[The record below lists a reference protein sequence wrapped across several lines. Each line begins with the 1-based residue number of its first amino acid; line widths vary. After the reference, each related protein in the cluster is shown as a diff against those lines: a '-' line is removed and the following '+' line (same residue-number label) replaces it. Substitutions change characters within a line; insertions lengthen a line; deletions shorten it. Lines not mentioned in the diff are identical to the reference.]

1 MRAETLRFEELISW
15 TDGLLSLN
23 GRRLVLHDIRA
34 MAQFRRDLVET
45 AGSEQARRILTRYG
59 FFWGQTAAAGL
70 LRVFQWESAEE
81 LLRACFRLQTIGG
94 LAKATVTR
102 VEFGGDGRVSVE
114 ATWEISAES
123 EEQLAELGPTTE
135 PACWI
140 LCGYASGFASHCFGR
155 PVYFVESACRACG
168 AAVCRVAG
176 RDAAS
181 WGEQA
186 AAISDRFRAEDIGG
200 KIARLTAELARR
212 ERELAEERSRVRALD
227 TAGPAGLAPTRSTA
241 FSRVLDLASRVA
253 RFDTPVLITGE
264 SGVGKEVVARF
275 IHAGSARSAG
285 PFVAINCSALP
296 ETLLESELFGH
307 KAGAFTGAVRDRA
320 GLFEEATDGTLFLD
334 EIGDVSAAVQAKL
347 LRVLQERMVRRVGEN
362 RLKPVNARVLAATNH
377 DLEAAIAAGRF
388 RKDLLYRIRVMELR
402 LPPLRERREDILPL
416 ARHFGERLKER
427 LGLPRFVLDSTC
439 LDALTAYDW
448 PGNVREL
455 ENALE
460 RAAVLSE
467 DGRIRPEHLP
477 APVVRRRSRPE
488 IEGGNQTLESVE
500 REHVE
505 AVLGRCE
512 GNRTRAA
519 RVLGVSPSTLW
530 RKLQAWERAAAQKP
544 EDSDA
549 ER

>member
-1 MRAETLRFEELISW
+1 MRAETLRFEELITW
-15 TDGLLSLN
+15 TDGLLSLT

-34 MAQFRRDLVET
+34 MAQFRRDLVEI
-45 AGSEQARRILTRYG
+45 AGAEQTRRILTRYG
-59 FFWGQTAAAGL
+59 FFWGQAAAAGL
-70 LRVFQWESAEE
+70 LRVFHWESTEE

-94 LAKATVTR
+94 LAKATVTT
-102 VEFGGDGRVSVE
+102 VTLGEGGRVSVE

-140 LCGYASGFASHCFGR
+140 LCGYTSGFASHCLGR

-168 AAVCRVAG
+168 AAVCSVTG
-176 RDAAS
+176 HDAAS
-181 WGEQA
+181 WGERA
-186 AAISDRFRAEDIGG
+186 AAIADWFRAEDIGG
-200 KIARLTAELARR
+200 KISRLTAELARR
-212 ERELAEERSRVRALD
+212 ERELAEERKRVRALD

-241 FSRVLDLASRVA
+241 FGHVLDLATRVA

-275 IHAGSARSAG
+275 IHAGSGRSAG

-320 GLFEEATDGTLFLD
+320 GLFEEAEGGTLFLD

-362 RLKPVNARVLAATNH
+362 RLKPVNARLLAATNH
-377 DLEAAIAAGRF
+377 DLEAAVAAGRF
-388 RKDLLYRIRVMELR
+388 REDLLYRIRVMEIR

-416 ARHFGERLKER
+416 ARYFGERLKER

-477 APVVRRRSRPE
+477 APVARRRSRPGPE
-488 IEGGNQTLESVE
+488 SGDQKLESVE

-505 AVLGRCE
+505 AVLERCE

-519 RVLGVSPSTLW
+519 RALGISPSTLW
-530 RKLQAWERAAAQKP
+530 RKLQAWEQAGRQTPERTAQ
-544 EDSDA
+544 DA
-549 ER
+549 